1 MPLRLSNNKPVFK
14 KKARTVAESERFL
27 ACRAGV
33 DDLGS
38 VRDVTGLSC

>member
-1 MPLRLSNNKPVFK
+1 MPLRSSTNKPVSK
-14 KKARTVAESERFL
+14 DKARTVAESERFL
-27 ACRAGV
+27 PCRAGV